1 MNKTLINSK
10 FPPCLEIVLLYLKL
24 RKEGN
29 TLNKEEV
36 CDYCYVSPE
45 VFNETVHC
53 LEDVFPEYR
62 YHFIKLVYL

>member
-10 FPPCLEIVLLYLKL
+10 IPPCLEIVLLYLKL
-24 RKEGN
+24 RKEG
-29 TLNKEEV
+29 
-36 CDYCYVSPE
+36 
-45 VFNETVHC
+45 FNETVHC